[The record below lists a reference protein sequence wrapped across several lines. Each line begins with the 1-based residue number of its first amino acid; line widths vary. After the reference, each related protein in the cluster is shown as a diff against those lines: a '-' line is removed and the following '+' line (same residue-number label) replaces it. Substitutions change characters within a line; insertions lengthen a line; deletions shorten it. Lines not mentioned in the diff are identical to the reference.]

1 MLFNKT
7 PKSSLHPLKPL
18 FILIPT
24 LMLLVA
30 CPPASA
36 GGTVHAAPQ
45 KGAAVTEQ
53 KKSAS
58 RTTTTGSK
66 SPSAKKE
73 REILNNLKRRQT
85 QSGTSKTT
93 TRTTRKTAQTAA
105 PLTAEAAM
113 QKALE
118 ALAAQQAAEAL
129 SAQQTAEAE
138 AAQLTLKQIAQVA
151 AEQPTP
157 EVLATL
163 QAAEALAAEQVAEAV
178 AAQQA
183 AELAAQQTA
192 AAQLLA
198 QQIAAAELAAAQAAA
213 AELAAQQEAARQAAA
228 AELAAQRILF
238 VGDSR
243 TIDLFYDSDQW
254 ISGEVHDGIIVY
266 GGHGKGYSYLESTI
280 NKYGYDNF
288 GTLITWMGANDTGN
302 FENYKRLYNTVLAS
316 GKKLIVCTVGPCDDS
331 VVSNPY
337 YANSRVV
344 NFNNALVTWAFEHG
358 VQVIDLY
365 TYVSDNITIDRADGV
380 HYLPRPTSAVWLYIL
395 GNL

>member
-1 MLFNKT
+1 MLFNKNSN
-7 PKSSLHPLKPL
+7 SSLHPLKPL

-45 KGAAVTEQ
+45 KSAAVTEQ
-53 KKSAS
+53 KKSS
-58 RTTTTGSK
+58 SHTTTTGSK

-85 QSGTSKTT
+85 QPGTSKTT

-113 QKALE
+113 QKAIE

-129 SAQQTAEAE
+129 AAQQTAEAE

-198 QQIAAAELAAAQAAA
+198 QQIAAAELAA
-213 AELAAQQEAARQAAA
+213 
-228 AELAAQRILF
+228 QRILF

-266 GGHGKGYSYLESTI
+266 GGHGKGYSYLESTV
-280 NKYGYDNF
+280 NNYGYDNF

-316 GKKLIVCTVGPCDDS
+316 GKKLIVCTVGPSDDS

-380 HYLPRPTSAVWLYIL
+380 HYLPRPTSAVWFYIL
-395 GNL
+395 GSL